1 MAAKKKAAS
10 AKPDVRRSAALI
22 VWAILFLLA
31 GAALAG
37 FAVYIWTEQRPTPA
51 WTGLA
56 LAAGVAT
63 AVSGLFFLVLG
74 VFVVK
79 LSLQVVTLSND
90 QRLILRAAT
99 GMVLADRDATHVEV
113 EALRVWVERN
123 FGVSISFDEL
133 RGMAE
138 ANAGNRDATVAAVA
152 DYHKS
157 HPSWGKD
164 DDWALIGA
172 CTSVIVADL
181 RNRDEEI
188 DYLRRLAEA
197 VDYDAA
203 KRDALIGKL
212 KALAQELEELVV
224 AEIMARTAAGEK

>member
-1 MAAKKKAAS
+1 
-10 AKPDVRRSAALI
+10 
-22 VWAILFLLA
+22 
-31 GAALAG
+31 
-37 FAVYIWTEQRPTPA
+37 
-51 WTGLA
+51 
-56 LAAGVAT
+56 
-63 AVSGLFFLVLG
+63 
-74 VFVVK
+74 VVK
-79 LSLQVVTLSND
+79 LSLDVVTLTND

-123 FGVSISFDEL
+123 FGQSISFDEL

-181 RNRDEEI
+181 RNRDE
-188 DYLRRLAEA
+188 
-197 VDYDAA
+197 AA
-203 KRDALIGKL
+203 KRDALISKL